1 MRQSLGRMGEG
12 KMKEKRADIAIGIAR
27 RIYELVHKVRAKL
40 HSDQTKSPFTGKQF
54 CDKSKR
60 SVKV

>member
-1 MRQSLGRMGEG
+1 MGKG
-12 KMKEKRADIAIGIAR
+12 KMKEQRADIAISIAC
-27 RIYELVHKVRAKL
+27 RIYEVVHKVRAKL
-40 HSDQTKSPFTGKQF
+40 HSDQTKSPFSGKQF